1 MSESKKKILDKASI
15 GLLIL
20 YVFAISACQ
29 NKEELDQQAALEVF
43 NEWATQNQSPDSDSC
58 HAYGL
63 IKHPETSCEEMLQ
76 HAQKVTHETR
86 ALSSKRSLECF
97 DSVCGEFIEL
107 EMESKDSKNRSI
119 KEIAVL
125 KKDND
130 SFKLYW
136 YRTNSLLTVINERSK
151 TQASGTNNLEEEAK
165 QEQLDRTY
173 AYLTNKIPELYQ
185 FPTCLGTRITS
196 SNLIGDLMPKDNVTL
211 ADFVTRAKKCDK
223 DLCVGMIGKKVAA
236 VCDRVQ

>member
-1 MSESKKKILDKASI
+1 LSESKKKILDKASI

-20 YVFAISACQ
+20 CVFAISACQ

-43 NEWATQNQSPDSDSC
+43 NEWATQTQSQESDSC

-76 HAQKVTHETR
+76 HAQKVIHETR
-86 ALSSKRSLECF
+86 APSSKRSLECF

-107 EMESKDSKNRSI
+107 EIESKDSKNRSI

-136 YRTNSLLTVINERSK
+136 YRTNSLLTVINGRSK

-165 QEQLDRTY
+165 QEKLDRTY
-173 AYLTNKIPELYQ
+173 AYLTNKIPELY
-185 FPTCLGTRITS
+185 
-196 SNLIGDLMPKDNVTL
+196 
-211 ADFVTRAKKCDK
+211 
-223 DLCVGMIGKKVAA
+223 
-236 VCDRVQ
+236 

>member
-1 MSESKKKILDKASI
+1 MSESKKKIFDKASI

-20 YVFAISACQ
+20 CVVATSACQ

-43 NEWATQNQSPDSDSC
+43 NKWATQNQSPGSDSC

-63 IKHPETSCEEMLQ
+63 IKHPETTCEEMLQ
-76 HAQKVTHETR
+76 HAQKVIHETR

-151 TQASGTNNLEEEAK
+151 TQASGTNNLEEESK
-165 QEQLDRTY
+165 QEKLDRTY

-196 SNLIGDLMPKDNVTL
+196 SNLIGDLMPKDGVTL
-211 ADFVTRAKKCDK
+211 ADFVSRAKKCDK
-223 DLCVGMIGKKVAA
+223 DLCVGMIGKKIAA

>member
-1 MSESKKKILDKASI
+1 MSDSKKKIFDKASI

-20 YVFAISACQ
+20 SVFATSACQ

-43 NEWATQNQSPDSDSC
+43 NEWATQTQSQESDSC

-76 HAQKVTHETR
+76 HAQKVIHETR
-86 ALSSKRSLECF
+86 APSSKRSLECF

-136 YRTNSLLTVINERSK
+136 YRTNSLLTVINERAK
-151 TQASGTNNLEEEAK
+151 TQASKTNNLEQEAK

-196 SNLIGDLMPKDNVTL
+196 SNLIGDLIPKDSVTL
-211 ADFVTRAKKCDK
+211 ADFVSRAKKCDK
-223 DLCVGMIGKKVAA
+223 DLCIGMIGKKIAA
-236 VCDRVQ
+236 VCDRVH

>member
-1 MSESKKKILDKASI
+1 MSESKKRVIDKASI

-20 YVFAISACQ
+20 CVFATSACQ

-136 YRTNSLLTVINERSK
+136 YRTNSLLTVINERAK
-151 TQASGTNNLEEEAK
+151 TQASGANNLEEEAK

-196 SNLIGDLMPKDNVTL
+196 SNLIGDLMPKDSVTL
-211 ADFVTRAKKCDK
+211 ADFVSRAKKCDK

>member
-1 MSESKKKILDKASI
+1 
-15 GLLIL
+15 
-20 YVFAISACQ
+20 
-29 NKEELDQQAALEVF
+29 
-43 NEWATQNQSPDSDSC
+43 
-58 HAYGL
+58 
-63 IKHPETSCEEMLQ
+63 MLQ
-76 HAQKVTHETR
+76 HAQKVIHETR
-86 ALSSKRSLECF
+86 APSSKRSLECF

-107 EMESKDSKNRSI
+107 EIESKDSKNRSI

-136 YRTNSLLTVINERSK
+136 YRTNSLLTLINERAK

-196 SNLIGDLMPKDNVTL
+196 SKLIGDLIPKDSVTL
-211 ADFVTRAKKCDK
+211 ADFVSRAKKCDK
-223 DLCVGMIGKKVAA
+223 DLCVGMIGKKIAA

>member
-1 MSESKKKILDKASI
+1 MSQSKKNIFDKASL

-20 YVFAISACQ
+20 CFFTTSACQ
-29 NKEELDQQAALEVF
+29 DKEELNQQAALGVF
-43 NEWATQNQSPDSDSC
+43 NQWATQNQSQGSDSC

-63 IKHPETSCEEMLQ
+63 IKHPETSCEEMLL
-76 HAQKVTHETR
+76 HAQKVIHETR
-86 ALSSKRSLECF
+86 ALSSKRNLECF

-107 EMESKDSKNRSI
+107 EMESKDSRNRSI

-136 YRTNSLLTVINERSK
+136 YRTNSLLTAINERTK
-151 TQASGTNNLEEEAK
+151 TQARGTNNLEQEAK
-165 QEQLDRTY
+165 REQLDRTY

-185 FPTCLGTRITS
+185 FPACLDTRITS
-196 SNLIGDLMPKDNVTL
+196 SNLIGDLMPKDSVTF

-223 DLCVGMIGKKVAA
+223 DICVGMIGKKVAA
-236 VCDRVQ
+236 VCDKVQ